1 MSIRKSIIVLSSLLI
16 ILTIW
21 RIPASL
27 VARFLE
33 GNPQIPINL
42 SNTSGTLWDGNGSIK
57 ANAFREASISWS
69 VPILDILL
77 LSPSVIWKV
86 DIDNSILQGKSSI
99 SGANIITNTSG
110 TVGSTLLNRIFSEY
124 DIILDGSLSV
134 ENLYVVN
141 DRNEKFSINQLD
153 GLLTWTGGEIT
164 YMLAQSPV
172 TIISP
177 VFELEFFNKT
187 PNIIEAKLKTSSYNF
202 PLLLASLSE
211 GGNLKVKVT
220 KAFTKIFGNEWPGT
234 DSEEQIVLELEEY
247 IF

>member
-1 MSIRKSIIVLSSLLI
+1 MSIRKSIIVFSGLLI

-27 VARFLE
+27 VTRFLE
-33 GNPQIPINL
+33 GNPQIPFNL

-99 SGANIITNTSG
+99 SGENIITNTSG

-141 DRNEKFSINQLD
+141 DRNEK
-153 GLLTWTGGEIT
+153 
-164 YMLAQSPV
+164 
-172 TIISP
+172 
-177 VFELEFFNKT
+177 
-187 PNIIEAKLKTSSYNF
+187 
-202 PLLLASLSE
+202 
-211 GGNLKVKVT
+211 
-220 KAFTKIFGNEWPGT
+220 
-234 DSEEQIVLELEEY
+234 
-247 IF
+247 

>member
-1 MSIRKSIIVLSSLLI
+1 M
-16 ILTIW
+16 
-21 RIPASL
+21 
-27 VARFLE
+27 
-33 GNPQIPINL
+33 
-42 SNTSGTLWDGNGSIK
+42 
-57 ANAFREASISWS
+57 
-69 VPILDILL
+69 
-77 LSPSVIWKV
+77 

-99 SGANIITNTSG
+99 SGENIITNTSG

-134 ENLYVVN
+134 ENLSLVN
-141 DRNEKFSINQLD
+141 DRNKKFSINQLD

-177 VFELEFFNKT
+177 VFELEFFHKT